1 MQIED
6 RGAEIVV
13 TMARDEFFLVVSLMS
28 EALETGD
35 ERDFETRVGA
45 SMNDV
50 RALLRSLPDL
60 PLGSGY

>member
-1 MQIED
+1 MKVED
-6 RGAEIVV
+6 RGAEIVA
-13 TMARDEFFLVVSLMS
+13 TMPRQEFFLIVSLVS

-45 SMNDV
+45 SMDEV

-60 PLGSGY
+60 PMGGTL